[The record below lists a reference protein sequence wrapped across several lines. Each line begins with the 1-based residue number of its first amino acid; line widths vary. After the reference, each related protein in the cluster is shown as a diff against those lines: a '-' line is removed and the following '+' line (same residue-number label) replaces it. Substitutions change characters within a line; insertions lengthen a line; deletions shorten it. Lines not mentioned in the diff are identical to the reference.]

1 MKKTKKLKIILIILS
16 TILTFILI
24 CGYLSHKNKINYMET
39 QERRIDLYFKYNINN
54 YKSMK
59 TTSFK
64 KDPMGGYFVKGYIN
78 NKKKF
83 YFHALITG
91 TNNYQFNGDVGY
103 NPKTLGKLF
112 KKDNPKNMLNPSDII
127 KKHDL
132 DKTKYEAD
140 PPAFFW
146 F

>member
-1 MKKTKKLKIILIILS
+1 MKKQKKLKIILIILI

-64 KDPMGGYFVKGYIN
+64 KIQWEGILLRVI
-78 NKKKF
+78 
-83 YFHALITG
+83 
-91 TNNYQFNGDVGY
+91 
-103 NPKTLGKLF
+103 
-112 KKDNPKNMLNPSDII
+112 
-127 KKHDL
+127 
-132 DKTKYEAD
+132 
-140 PPAFFW
+140 
-146 F
+146 

>member
-1 MKKTKKLKIILIILS
+1 MKNKKKQTIFLIGLAVIICLTIGYIL
-16 TILTFILI
+16 
-24 CGYLSHKNKINYMET
+24 HKNKKENYIET
-39 QERRIDLYFKYNINN
+39 QEERINLYFKYNINN

-78 NKKKF
+78 NNKKF
-83 YFHALITG
+83 YFHALITD
-91 TNNYQFNGDVGY
+91 TNNYQFNGDIGY

-112 KKDNPKNMLNPSDII
+112 KKDNPKNLLNPSDII

-132 DKTKYEAD
+132 DKTKYEAK
-140 PPAFFW
+140 PPLFFAL
-146 F
+146 